1 MPDFSTLN
9 LNQTQLKAIERLLN
23 EVELLI
29 NNEPTDAVSLLYKL
43 KNEIVQLKGQ
53 KNKPDTN
60 IIHVSVSDLR
70 KAFNAHWSVV
80 KAQPKK
86 DISCHLLIFYAVECG
101 LKSIWL
107 KRSILTGTGEIPDQ
121 KLLTK
126 YGHNFSFWIKE
137 LRLPATIA
145 GKYPDCDKIPSFRL
159 ARDRDK
165 SSWDVG
171 KAHQAWRY
179 GVQMDAK
186 DEKLLIEWLERI
198 CTWIQDNIDGR

>member
-1 MPDFSTLN
+1 MSDFSALN
-9 LNQTQLKAIERLLN
+9 LDQTQLKAIERLLN

-29 NNEPTDAVSLLYKL
+29 NNEPTDAVNLLYKL

-53 KNKPDTN
+53 KKKPDTN
-60 IIHVSVSDLR
+60 IIHVSASDLR

-80 KAQPKK
+80 KAQQKK
-86 DISCHLLIFYAVECG
+86 GISCHLLIFYAVECG

-107 KRSILTGTGEIPDQ
+107 KRNNLTGTDRIDDQ
-121 KLLTK
+121 TLLTK
-126 YGHNFSFWIKE
+126 DGHNFRIWIKE

-145 GKYPDCDKIPSFRL
+145 GMHPDCDKIPSFRL
-159 ARDRDK
+159 ARDK

-179 GVQMDAK
+179 GVQMDAV
-186 DEKLLIEWLERI
+186 DENDLIEWLESI
-198 CTWIQDNIDGR
+198 CTWIQDNIDGK

>member
-1 MPDFSTLN
+1 MPDFSALN
-9 LNQTQLKAIERLLN
+9 LDQTQLKAIERLLN

-29 NNEPTDAVSLLYKL
+29 NNEPTDAVNLLYKF
-43 KNEIVQLKGQ
+43 KNGIVQLKGQ
-53 KNKPDTN
+53 KNKPETN

-107 KRSILTGTGEIPDQ
+107 KRNNLTGTDKIADQ
-121 KLLTK
+121 TLLTK
-126 YGHNFSFWIKE
+126 YGHNFSIWIKE

-145 GKYPDCDKIPSFRL
+145 GKYPDYDKIPSFSL
-159 ARDRDK
+159 ARGG

-179 GVQMDAK
+179 GVQMNAK
-186 DEKLLIEWLERI
+186 DEKVLIEWLESI